1 MRNKLFIIA
10 SLLIVASMVLAAC
23 GPTTAPTP
31 ETIVETVIVEKEGE
45 TVVETVVVT
54 VPVEVTEPPA
64 EPVEFNSAD
73 PTTFNYIVF
82 GEPETLD
89 PALDYESAG
98 IEVIQNVY
106 DTLIYYN
113 KEQATEFVPQLALEV
128 PSVENGG
135 ISADGMTYTFKIRD
149 GVKFHDGTDMTVED
163 VAYTFQR
170 GLLQGGT
177 FSPQWLLTE
186 PLLGAGV
193 YDVTDLIDPTLAGP
207 DVETLNDDPENLLK
221 VPAEELLATCE
232 KVTSTIVADAD
243 AKTVTFKLAQPWA
256 PFVPTLANGWGGIM
270 SKAWTAAN
278 GGWDGD
284 CATWQNF
291 YGKTSEQINETQI
304 GSGAMGTGPYKLDH
318 WTKGEE
324 IVLVANE
331 DYWRTEPIWEGGP
344 SGAPVLK
351 KVIIKSV
358 DEFSTRYAMLQ
369 AGDADYAA
377 VGSVADWPQMDEL
390 TGQVCALEDTNCIPT
405 EDPNQPLELIKD
417 FPTASRSDFFFT
429 FTLNT
434 DGGNNFMG
442 SGELDGNG
450 IPPNFFSDDN
460 IRQAFAYCF
469 NYDVYLS
476 DVLLSEAERSHGVM
490 FPGMDGY
497 QPDAPVYEYDP
508 AKCEELLKAS
518 KWTKG
523 PDGWAPDPNGEVS
536 LWDTGFRMTIA
547 YNTGNTARQT
557 MAQIFQTELA
567 ALNENFIIEVTG
579 LPWPTYLRNQ
589 RARKLPLFPVG
600 WIEDIHVTHN
610 WVQPYA
616 IGTYGNRQ
624 ALPQELKD
632 TFADLINRAVTEPDP
647 AAREAIYHEFNQVY
661 HEAVTG
667 LILYIVKGRHYQ
679 QRWVEGWYG
688 NPIAGNYFYAL
699 SKK

>member
-1 MRNKLFIIA
+1 MRNKLFLVS
-10 SLLIVASMVLAAC
+10 SLLIIASMVLAGCA
-23 GPTTAPTP
+23 
-31 ETIVETVIVEKEGE
+31 GE

-54 VPVEVTEPPA
+54 ELVEVPGEA
-64 EPVEFNSAD
+64 EVQVQEVVVTATPVPEVMAEFNSAD
-73 PTTFNYIVF
+73 PTTYVSATF

-89 PALDYESAG
+89 PAIDYESAG
-98 IEVIQNVY
+98 IADILQIY

-113 KEQATEFVPQLALEV
+113 NDKATEFVPQLALEV

-135 ISADGMTYTFKIRD
+135 ISADGQTVTFKIRP
-149 GVKFHDGTDMTVED
+149 GVKFHDGSDMTLDD
-163 VAYTFQR
+163 VAFTFQR

-177 FSPQWLLTE
+177 FTPQWLLTE

-221 VPAEELLATCE
+221 VPADVLLATCE
-232 KVTSTIVADAD
+232 KVTSTIVADA
-243 AKTVTFKLAQPWA
+243 AAGTVTFTLAQPWA
-256 PFVPTLANGWGGIM
+256 PFIDTLANGWGAIM
-270 SKAWTAAN
+270 SKAWVGAN

-291 YGKTSEQINETQI
+291 YGKTSEQINETAI
-304 GSGAMGTGPYKLDH
+304 GSGAMGTGPYMLDH

-324 IVLVANE
+324 IVLKANE
-331 DYWRTEPIWEGGP
+331 NYWRTEPIWEGGP
-344 SGAPVLK
+344 SGAPAIK
-351 KVIIKSV
+351 TVIEKQV

-377 VGSVADWPQMDEL
+377 VGSIADWPQMDGL
-390 TGQVCALEDTNCIPT
+390 TGQVCELVDTNCVPT
-405 EDPNQPLELIKD
+405 ETPDQPLELIKGYE
-417 FPTASRSDFFFT
+417 TATRTDFFFT

-460 IRQAFAYCF
+460 VRLGFAHCF
-469 NYDVYLS
+469 NYDIYLS
-476 DVLLSEAERSHGVM
+476 DVLLGEAFRSRGVM

-497 QPDAPVYEYDP
+497 QEDAPVYEYDL
-508 AKCEELLKAS
+508 AKCEEYLKAS

-523 PDGWAPDPNGEVS
+523 PDGWVPDPAGEVS

-557 MAQIFQTELA
+557 LAQIFQQELA
-567 ALNENFIIEVTG
+567 ALNENFIVEVTG

-589 RARKLPLFPVG
+589 RAQKLPLFPVG

-624 ALPQELKD
+624 ALPAELKAK
-632 TFADLINRAVTEPDP
+632 FEELITAAVVEPDK

-667 LILYIVKGRHYQ
+667 LILFIANGRHYQ
-679 QRWVEGWYG
+679 QRWVEGWQS
-688 NPIAGNYFYAL
+688 NPIGPTYYYAL

>member
-1 MRNKLFIIA
+1 MRNKLFLVS
-10 SLLIVASMVLAAC
+10 SLLIIASMVLAGCA
-23 GPTTAPTP
+23 
-31 ETIVETVIVEKEGE
+31 GE

-54 VPVEVTEPPA
+54 EVVEVPGEA
-64 EPVEFNSAD
+64 EVQVQEVVVTATPVPEEVIEFTSAD
-73 PTTFNYIVF
+73 PTTFVTAAF

-98 IEVIQNVY
+98 IAEILQIY

-113 KEQATEFVPQLALEV
+113 KDKATEFIPQLALEV

-135 ISADGMTYTFKIRD
+135 ISADGLTVTFNIRP
-149 GVKFHDGTDMTVED
+149 GVKFHDGSDMTVDD
-163 VAYTFQR
+163 VAFTFQR
-170 GLLQGGT
+170 GILQGGT

-221 VPAEELLATCE
+221 VPADVLLATCE
-232 KVTSTIVADAD
+232 KVTSAVVADA
-243 AKTVTFKLAQPWA
+243 AAGTVTFTLVQPWA
-256 PFVPTLANGWGGIM
+256 PFVDTLANGWGAIM
-270 SKAWTAAN
+270 SKAWVGAN

-291 YGKTSEQINETQI
+291 YGKSSEQMNETAI
-304 GSGAMGTGPYKLDH
+304 GSSAMGTGPYMLDH

-324 IVLVANE
+324 IVLKANE
-331 DYWRTEPIWEGGP
+331 NYWRTEPAWEGGP
-344 SGAPVLK
+344 TGAPVLK
-351 KVIIKSV
+351 TIIEKNV
-358 DEFSTRYAMLQ
+358 EEFSTRYAMLQ
-369 AGDADYAA
+369 AGDADWAA
-377 VGSVADWPQMDEL
+377 VGSQADWPQMDEI
-390 TGQVCALEDTNCIPT
+390 TSQVCELEDNNCVPT
-405 EDPNQPLELIKD
+405 ENTGAPLELIKGYE
-417 FPTASRSDFFFT
+417 TANRTDFFFT
-429 FTLNT
+429 FTLDT
-434 DGGNNFMG
+434 SGGNNFMG

-460 IRQAFAYCF
+460 VRLGFAHCFDYELYLNDILLGEAF
-469 NYDVYLS
+469 
-476 DVLLSEAERSHGVM
+476 RSHGVM

-497 QPDAPVYEYDP
+497 QEDAPVYEYDP
-508 AKCEELLKAS
+508 AKCEEYLKAS

-523 PDGWAPDPNGEVS
+523 PDGWVPDPNGEVS

-547 YNTGNTARQT
+547 YNTGNTARQSL
-557 MAQIFQTELA
+557 AQIFQQELA
-567 ALNENFIIEVTG
+567 ALNENFIVEVTG

-624 ALPQELKD
+624 NIPAELKQQ
-632 TFADLINRAVTEPDP
+632 FSDLINAAVIEPDKEK
-647 AAREAIYHEFNQVY
+647 REAIYHEFNKVY
-661 HEAVTG
+661 HEAATG
-667 LILYIVKGRHYQ
+667 LILYIAQGRHYQ
-679 QRWVEGWYG
+679 QRWVEGWYA
-688 NPIAGNYFYAL
+688 NPIGPTNYFYAL